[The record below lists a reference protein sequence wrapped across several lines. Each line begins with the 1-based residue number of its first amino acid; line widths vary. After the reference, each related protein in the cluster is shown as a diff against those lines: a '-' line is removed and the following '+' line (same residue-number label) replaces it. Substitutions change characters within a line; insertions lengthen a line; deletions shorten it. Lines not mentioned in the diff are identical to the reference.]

1 MRIWIDIDNP
11 PQVQY
16 LLPFRAA
23 FEQAGADTV
32 ITARD
37 YGATVSLLEQ
47 AGVEARVFGTRLG
60 RGKLRKAAGSI
71 GRARALGRF
80 FAADGRPD
88 ALLAA
93 SRSSAVAAWRLRIP
107 SFIIDDY
114 EHADVSVYRM
124 TGSRTLHPDAIEPAA
139 FIERG
144 LRRDQLIPFRGL
156 KEDISFRGV
165 DLDAIEPL
173 ALDAPTGLVRVLFR
187 PPSETSHYYRHESTA
202 MALMTLRHLAQAGAV
217 VVFSPREPTQV
228 AFLEGLDWVHE
239 PIVLERPAP
248 FVALL
253 KSVDAVV
260 CSGGTMLR
268 EAAYLGIPA
277 YSILQSEVGGV
288 DRRLAEL
295 GRVTLISGPEDLG
308 RLELGKR
315 GPLDPLRSNPGL
327 LDELV
332 RMIVEQTRTSVAL
345 SSRLPGR
352 QDRGSG
358 GLYGP
363 TAGHLGRG
371 ILRRVGQSFRGAA

>member
-23 FEQAGADTV
+23 FAEAGADTV

-47 AGVEARVFGTRLG
+47 AGVDAHVFGARLG
-60 RGKLRKAAGSI
+60 RGKLRKATGSI
-71 GRARALGRF
+71 GRARALRRF
-80 FAADGRPD
+80 FATRGRPD

-107 SFIIDDY
+107 SFLIDDY

-124 TGSRTLHPDAIEPAA
+124 TGSKILHPDAIDAGA
-139 FIERG
+139 FMEKG
-144 LRRDQLIPFRGL
+144 VQASQLVPFGGI
-156 KEDISFRGV
+156 KEDISFDDV
-165 DLDAIEPL
+165 DVDAIEPL
-173 ALDAPTGLVRVLFR
+173 ELDASERLVRVLFR
-187 PPSETSHYYRHESTA
+187 PPSETSHYYREESTD
-202 MALMTLRHLAQAGAV
+202 MALATLRYLAKAGAV
-217 VVFSPREPTQV
+217 VVFSSREPSQV
-228 AFLEGLDWVHE
+228 DYLRGLRWVNE

-253 KSVDAVV
+253 KSVDAIV

-268 EAAYLGIPA
+268 EAGYLGIPA

-288 DRRLAEL
+288 DRRLEEL
-295 GRVTLISGPEDLG
+295 GRVTLLGGPEDLG
-308 RLELGKR
+308 RIELRKR
-315 GPLDPLRSNPGL
+315 GPLHPLRTNPHL

-332 RMIVEQTRTSVAL
+332 EMILEQT
-345 SSRLPGR
+345 
-352 QDRGSG
+352 
-358 GLYGP
+358 
-363 TAGHLGRG
+363 
-371 ILRRVGQSFRGAA
+371 GASAQPAAAAA